1 MPYQIQDI
9 PAEYRTLSRRDH
21 LKKFDHL
28 KSTEGITKILSYSSF
43 NEQNESIEHTNSF
56 KQDNHFSFLYEGN
69 VLVIFGGKENAEK
82 RFYVDNIKKIQIKIE
97 EEILLSNVRKEIFE
111 DSLNKLKI
119 DLAHLSFD
127 DIGVEFVRDESMHF
141 TLSFNDGK
149 LLMIDK
155 FVNPAKHDLSDNQV
169 FYSFF
174 INRNIIS
181 SNVVEISDFVKK
193 FQSYITTL

>member
-28 KSTEGITKILSYSSF
+28 KSTKGITKILNYSSF
-43 NEQNESIEHTNSF
+43 SGENESIEHTNSF
-56 KQDNHFSFLYEGN
+56 KQDNHFSFLHEENVIVIYGGN
-69 VLVIFGGKENAEK
+69 TEK
-82 RFYVDNIKKIQIKIE
+82 RFYIDNIKKIQIKIE
-97 EEILLSNVRKEIFE
+97 EEIRLSNVKKEIFE
-111 DSLNKLKI
+111 HSLNKLKI

-127 DIGVEFVRDESMHF
+127 DIGVEFVREESIHF
-141 TLSFNDGK
+141 TLSFSDGK
-149 LLMIDK
+149 LLIIDK
-155 FVNPAKHDLSDNQV
+155 FVNPAVHGLGENQV